1 MGGVS
6 KIFFSTFFNFKK
18 KKIGQC
24 AISSTGMTF
33 VFAYISHKW
42 SKMAK
47 NSFFGGLPFVKKN
60 KKYPQKKYFSKF
72 ENMLLSEIK
81 FRREACFRILKNI
94 FLGALFV
101 FFTKGNP
108 PKKHPNLG
116 PPGPYFEAPHDFTGP

>member
-6 KIFFSTFFNFKK
+6 KIFFSTFFNLKK

-60 KKYPQKKYFSKF
+60 KKCPPKKYFSKF
-72 ENMLLSEIK
+72 ENMLLSEIE

-94 FLGALFV
+94 FFGGTFC
-101 FFTKGNP
+101 FFLRRVGFANKYCQN
-108 PKKHPNLG
+108 H
-116 PPGPYFEAPHDFTGP
+116 